1 MYSIVVE
8 RSGDPEVMQY
18 RELPDPVAGPGELL
32 VEVAASGVNFIDV
45 YQRNG
50 TYKVATPFVLGR
62 EGSGTVRSRGEGV
75 DGVSPGDTVA
85 WASGVL
91 GSYST
96 LAVIPADRAIRIP
109 PGMSMD
115 TAAASL
121 LQGMTAH
128 YLTHS
133 TYEVRF
139 GDTVLVHAAA
149 GGTGLLLVQ
158 MIKMLGGRVIATV
171 STPEK
176 ACLAREAGADEVI
189 PYEGF
194 HRTVLEL
201 TDGEGVPVV
210 YDGVGRAT
218 LDGSLASLRIRG
230 LLVLYGGASGP
241 VPPVDPMRLRDAG
254 LFMTRPTLI
263 PAYLRDREELLW
275 RATSVLDWV
284 SSNELQIRVGHR
296 YPLADARQAH
306 ADLEG
311 RTSIGKLLL
320 IP

>member
-1 MYSIVVE
+1 MN
-8 RSGDPEVMQY
+8 Y
-18 RELPDPVAGPGELL
+18 RELPDPIVGAGELL

-45 YQRNG
+45 YQRKG
-50 TYKVATPFVLGR
+50 TYDVPVPFVPGR
-62 EGSGTVRSRGEGV
+62 EGAGTVRACGTGV
-75 DGVSPGDTVA
+75 NGVSSGDTVA

-96 LAVIPADRAIRIP
+96 LAVIPADRAVCVP
-109 PGMSMD
+109 QGMAMD

-133 TYEVRF
+133 TYVVRP
-139 GDTVLVHAAA
+139 GDSVLVHAAA

-158 MIKMLGGRVIATV
+158 MVKMRGGRVIGTV

-176 ACLAREAGADEVI
+176 ERLAREAGADEVI

-194 HRTVLEL
+194 DRTVREL
-201 TDGEGVPVV
+201 TNGDGVPVV

-218 LDGSLASLRIRG
+218 VDGSLRSLRTRG
-230 LLVLYGGASGP
+230 LLVLYGAASGP
-241 VPPVDPMRLRDAG
+241 VPPVDPMRLRAKG
-254 LFMTRPTLI
+254 LFITRPTLI
-263 PAYLRDREELLW
+263 PAYLHDREELLW
-275 RATSVLDWV
+275 RATSVLGWV
-284 SSNELQIRVGHR
+284 SSNEIRVCIGGR
-296 YPLADARQAH
+296 YPLADACRAH
-306 ADLEG
+306 QDLEG
-311 RTSIGKLLL
+311 RASSGKLLL

>member
-1 MYSIVVE
+1 MYSIVVD
-8 RSGDPEVMQY
+8 RPGDPRVMKY

-50 TYKVATPFVLGR
+50 TYAVPAPFVPGR
-62 EGSGTVRSRGEGV
+62 EGAGTVRTCGEGV
-75 DGVSPGDTVA
+75 DGISPGDTVA
-85 WASGVL
+85 WASGVH

-96 LAVIPADRAIRIP
+96 LAVIPADRAVRVP
-109 PGMSMD
+109 QGMAMD

-133 TYEVRF
+133 TYEVRP

-158 MIKMLGGRVIATV
+158 MVKMLGGRVIGTV
-171 STPEK
+171 STREK
-176 ACLAREAGADEVI
+176 ERLAREAGADEVI

-194 HRTVLEL
+194 DRTVREL
-201 TDGEGVPVV
+201 TDGDGVPVV
-210 YDGVGRAT
+210 YDGVGRT
-218 LDGSLASLRIRG
+218 TVDGSLASLRTRG

-241 VPPVDPMRLRDAG
+241 VPPVDPMRLRAGG

-275 RATSVLDWV
+275 RATSVLDWA
-284 SSNELQIRVGHR
+284 SSNEIRVCVGRR
-296 YPLADARQAH
+296 YPLADAHLAHQA
-306 ADLEG
+306 LEG
-311 RTSIGKLLL
+311 RTSNGKLLL